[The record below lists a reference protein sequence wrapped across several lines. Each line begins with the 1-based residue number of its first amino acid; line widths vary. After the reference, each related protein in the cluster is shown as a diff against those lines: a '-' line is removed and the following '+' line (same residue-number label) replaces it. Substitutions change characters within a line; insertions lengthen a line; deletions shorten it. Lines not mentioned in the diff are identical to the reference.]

1 MRQLTALD
9 AQFLALES
17 SRIYGHVS
25 GLAVY
30 ESNNTLTLERLQAL
44 IDERLHLLPPFRWR
58 LAEVPFGLDHP
69 YWIEDPDFDL
79 EYHVRELALPAPGDD
94 AQLADQVARIVS
106 RPLDRSR
113 PLWELY
119 LIHGLERDRSAVLT
133 KIHHAA
139 VDGVSGAEVLSVL
152 LDREPEGREVTPP
165 ERRRPE
171 RAPSQWEMLGR
182 GVLGLP
188 RQPWRAARA
197 LPVTLANLDDVPF
210 VNALPG
216 TGAVSGLA
224 RTVTGGRDRRVL
236 ERPTTQA
243 PRTRFNGRVSAH
255 RRFAFGRLSLPAV
268 KEVKNALGITVNDV
282 VVGLCASALRT
293 WLLERGELPDECLV
307 AMVPVSVRSSEQAGT
322 FGNRVSA
329 MVVPVPTVEPE
340 PRRRL
345 ERTHEI
351 LRAAKERH
359 RAVPA
364 QLLQD
369 VTQFIPPAVHAR
381 ASRLT
386 TELAAAGPFRPALN
400 VVISNVPGP
409 SMPLYL
415 AGARLC
421 AHYPVSVVADGVGLN
436 ITVMSYRDDLDVGI
450 VCDRE
455 QMEDPWALVTGMRAA
470 LEEFCA
476 LAADER
482 ATRAPV

>member
-30 ESNNTLTLERLQAL
+30 EPANELTLERLQAL
-44 IDERLHLLPPFRWR
+44 LADRLHLLPPFRRR
-58 LAEVPFGLDHP
+58 LAEVPFGIDHP

-79 EYHVRELALPAPGDD
+79 EYHVRELGLAPPGDD
-94 AQLADQVARIVS
+94 HQLADQVARIVS
-106 RPLDRSR
+106 RPLDRAR

-119 LIHGLERDRSAVLT
+119 LIHGLEGDRSAVLT

-152 LDREPEGREVTPP
+152 LDSAPEGREVPPP

-197 LPVTLANLDDVPF
+197 LPTTLANLDDVPF

-216 TGAVSGLA
+216 TGALTGVA
-224 RTVTGGRDRRVL
+224 RALTRGHDGRVL
-236 ERPTTQA
+236 ERPSARA
-243 PRTRFNGRVSAH
+243 PRTRFNGKVSAH
-255 RRFAFGRLSLPAV
+255 RRFAFGRLSLPGV
-268 KEVKNALGITVNDV
+268 KDVKNALGITVNDV
-282 VVGLCASALRT
+282 VIGTCASALRA
-293 WLLERGELPDECLV
+293 WLLERDELPDECLV
-307 AMVPVSVRSSEQAGT
+307 AMVPVSVRTSEEAGT

-329 MVVPVPTVEPE
+329 MMVPIPTVEAD

-351 LRAAKERH
+351 LRTAKERH

-364 QLLQD
+364 HLLQD
-369 VTQFIPPAVHAR
+369 ATQFIRPRCMPAPR
-381 ASRLT
+381 
-386 TELAAAGPFRPALN
+386 G
-400 VVISNVPGP
+400 
-409 SMPLYL
+409 
-415 AGARLC
+415 
-421 AHYPVSVVADGVGLN
+421 
-436 ITVMSYRDDLDVGI
+436 
-450 VCDRE
+450 
-455 QMEDPWALVTGMRAA
+455 
-470 LEEFCA
+470 
-476 LAADER
+476 
-482 ATRAPV
+482 